1 MNLPLVSVIIPLY
14 NSAKYIKET
23 IESALNQKYS
33 EIEVIIIDDGSTDRS
48 AEIVKGLNDR
58 RIIYIYQ
65 QNKGVSLARNKGI
78 LASRGKYIAL
88 LDHDDLWLPEKL
100 EKQIPILDGNPEI
113 GLVYSDSYKINPEGG
128 ILGKLFEEV
137 KPCRGNVFP
146 ELFLGNFIPCLTA
159 VVRKTVLDK
168 VGVFNHHFSIA
179 EEYDLFLRI
188 ARFFKVEYVDL
199 PLAKYR
205 VHSGNLSRNSSL
217 LFREQFEILEK
228 CLKRYP
234 ELKDILKGKLYPPP
248 PSSPSRGEEIGRG
261 NFEIPYNKI
270 RRRFA
275 KLHYSLGRTYQM
287 QKEFSQSRK
296 EFLKAIRL
304 GPFNLKAEI
313 FWLLSL
319 LRIAVPERKIFL
331 EKIWLTKTFY

>member
-1 MNLPLVSVIIPLY
+1 MNNPQVSVVIPTHNRSKL
-14 NSAKYIKET
+14 IKET
-23 IESALNQKYS
+23 IESVLSQTYKEF
-33 EIEVIIIDDGSTDRS
+33 EIIVVDNGSTDDTREVVCS
-48 AEIVKGLNDR
+48 IDDE
-58 RIIYIYQ
+58 RIRYYYQ
-65 QNKGVSLARNKGI
+65 ENTGSPTKPRNRGIQLAK
-78 LASRGKYIAL
+78 GKYIAF
-88 LDHDDLWLPEKL
+88 LDSDDLWLPEKL
-100 EKQIPILDGNPEI
+100 EKQIPILDNHPEV
-113 GLVYSDSYKINPEGG
+113 GLVYSDAYKVDSGEIIGRV
-128 ILGKLFEEV
+128 FEDV
-137 KPCRGNVFP
+137 KPCRGNIFP
-146 ELFLGNFIPCLTA
+146 ELFLGNFISCLTV

-168 VGVFNHHFSIA
+168 VGIFNPDFAIA
-179 EEYDLFLRI
+179 QDYDLFLRI

-205 VHSGNLSRNSSL
+205 VHPGNLSRNSSL
-217 LFREQFEILEK
+217 VFREQFEILEK

>member
-1 MNLPLVSVIIPLY
+1 MGANAWCIIGANYWCIIPCPM
-14 NSAKYIKET
+14 T
-23 IESALNQKYS
+23 
-33 EIEVIIIDDGSTDRS
+33 EI
-48 AEIVKGLNDR
+48 
-58 RIIYIYQ
+58 
-65 QNKGVSLARNKGI
+65 
-78 LASRGKYIAL
+78 
-88 LDHDDLWLPEKL
+88 
-100 EKQIPILDGNPEI
+100 I
-113 GLVYSDSYKINPEGG
+113 GRV
-128 ILGKLFEEV
+128 FEDV

-146 ELFLGNFIPCLTA
+146 ELFLGNFISCLTA

-205 VHSGNLSRNSSL
+205 VHPGNLSRNSSL
-217 LFREQFEILEK
+217 VFREQFEILEK

-313 FWLLSL
+313 FWLLSF